1 LETIS
6 RATVNRAESA
16 ARNSKEGIAVN
27 GVSGGACVGAI
38 VATGGVDGEL
48 AGGVAI
54 TDAGAG
60 EMVLIIAVGDGISVG
75 MDVGAGVSSPFISFF
90 IGNGLPSRA
99 MIAHT
104 VIKPGFDFKYEV

>member
-1 LETIS
+1 LEIIS

-54 TDAGAG
+54 TDAGVAIGVGAG
-60 EMVLIIAVGDGISVG
+60 IGVS
-75 MDVGAGVSSPFISFF
+75 VGAGVSSPFISFF